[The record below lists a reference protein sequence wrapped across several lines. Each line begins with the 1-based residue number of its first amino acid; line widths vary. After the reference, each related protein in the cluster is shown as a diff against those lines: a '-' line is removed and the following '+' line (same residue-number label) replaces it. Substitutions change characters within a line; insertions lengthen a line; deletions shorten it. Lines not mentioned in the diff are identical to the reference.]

1 MYFLSFKWRLH
12 WTNIYSNTRFR
23 KIRSSVRSLHFIL
36 LFSQWNDRITTTTMT
51 TPKIA
56 KEIAQIYNNA
66 RQSANEKQAKYST
79 IWRLRFVLGHY
90 LCSASSTSAISMQ
103 LFSFSHR
110 TIVNNWTWSEWT
122 EYLYAFVI
130 VCFHTKLL
138 YSIHLN
144 GTLDICFL
152 REFRLERLLLCVY
165 SSSRLFFL
173 QMSLFILQLP
183 IDLETSPVKQSTIFI
198 IRIPGNERE
207 LPSRKNGQNQENK
220 NTFLHVPR

>member
-1 MYFLSFKWRLH
+1 MKWSDNNDNNDNAKNSQRNCPNLQQCP
-12 WTNIYSNTRFR
+12 TIGKR
-23 KIRSSVRSLHFIL
+23 KTSEIFYYL
-36 LFSQWNDRITTTTMT
+36 TTTFCFG
-51 TPKIA
+51 PLLVFRFFDVCHI
-56 KEIAQIYNNA
+56 NA
-66 RQSANEKQAKYST
+66 IVLSLSSYDCKQ
-79 IWRLRFVLGHY
+79 LDL
-90 LCSASSTSAISMQ
+90 
-103 LFSFSHR
+103 
-110 TIVNNWTWSEWT
+110 SEWT

-144 GTLDICFL
+144 GTLDICVF

-173 QMSLFILQLP
+173 QKSLFILPLP
-183 IDLETSPVKQSTIFI
+183 IDFKTSPVKQSTIFI